1 MAVIDDT
8 RVNARPT
15 FHYRL
20 PNCEIE
26 RGDWHLSDSWNLWCV
41 VEALANDA
49 GQLDELSHQCRRFE
63 SHLIN
68 LTRAPWH
75 KTLDRIL
82 NDLVSE

>member
-1 MAVIDDT
+1 
-8 RVNARPT
+8 VNARPT

-26 RGDWHLSDSWNLWCV
+26 RGDWCLSESWNLWCV
-41 VEALANDA
+41 VEALAED
-49 GQLDELSHQCRRFE
+49 GELLEELSHQCRRHD

-75 KTLDRIL
+75 KTLDSIL
-82 NDLVSE
+82 NGLVSA